1 MDIDIIS
8 LRPQDIPVVLKIEEG
23 AFPIPLN
30 KADIEKG
37 ILDALSFVAREGVKA
52 IGYILAEK
60 VLDEAH
66 IIRIAVKEGNR
77 GAGIGRQ
84 LMEKLFNEGKLK
96 SINKYYLE
104 VRASNAA
111 AREFYNKAGFT
122 EVFTRKKY
130 YADNDEDAVFME
142 KIGE

>member
-8 LRPQDIPVVLKIEEG
+8 LRHQDIPAVLKIEEG

-37 ILDALSFVAREGVKA
+37 VLDDLSFVARVGIEA

-66 IIRIAVKEGNR
+66 IIRIAVREANR
-77 GAGIGRQ
+77 GAGIGRR
-84 LMEKLFNEGKLK
+84 LMEKLFNEGKLGGV
-96 SINKYYLE
+96 NKYYLE
-104 VRASNAA
+104 VRASNVA
-111 AREFYNKAGFT
+111 ARQFYNKAGFM

-130 YADNDEDAVFME
+130 YSDNDEDAVFME